1 MAKAECLPDLFA
13 FCQIQILDWY
23 YDDLLQN
30 PEWRM
35 AERSYVVMYYAFV
48 FVGLLMRGLEFKF

>member
-48 FVGLLMRGLEFKF
+48 FVGLRSEG

>member
-13 FCQIQILDWY
+13 FCQIQRY

-30 PEWRM
+30 LEWRM

-48 FVGLLMRGLEFKF
+48 FVGLLIRGLGFKF